1 MIQWRESN
9 TLLKR
14 FSRVRPSGL
23 RRLLAI
29 ALLGSLAAAGSAAA
43 QTSMPPNQV
52 DHFTD
57 TSMFKPPAG
66 AKLAIIEWEDLEC
79 PACAHAFPFV
89 HMAVNQYKIPLLEY
103 DFLIPGHI
111 WSHQAAL
118 YARYMKDK
126 ISPQLAEDYRRQV
139 FAAQYRIASQTSLLS
154 LTKQFMAS
162 QGKQMPFVVDPTGQL
177 DREIQAEVDLGKKM
191 GLQYTPTI
199 VIVTPHRW
207 IQVKDVSQ
215 LDAAIDQAKAWV
227 AEPATASASHKASTA
242 AAHK

>member
-1 MIQWRESN
+1 MRS
-9 TLLKR
+9 
-14 FSRVRPSGL
+14 SGL
-23 RRLLAI
+23 RRLLAL
-29 ALLGSLAAAGSAAA
+29 ALFGSFVSVVSAAA

-52 DHFTD
+52 THFTD
-57 TSMFKPPAG
+57 TSMLKPPAG

-89 HMAVNQYKIPLLEY
+89 HAAVGQYKIPLVEY

-111 WSHQAAL
+111 WSHQGAL

-126 ISPQLAEDYRRQV
+126 ISPAVAEDYRRQV
-139 FAAQYRIASQTSLLS
+139 FAAQYRIASQDDLLS
-154 LTKQFMAS
+154 FTKQYMGS
-162 QGKQMPFVVDPTGQL
+162 HGKQLPMVLDPTGELQ
-177 DREIQAEVDLGKKM
+177 REIDADVNLGKKL
-191 GLQYTPTI
+191 GLQETPTI

-227 AEPATASASHKASTA
+227 AEPATASAHRTTAS
-242 AAHK
+242 AAHPH

>member
-1 MIQWRESN
+1 MRS
-9 TLLKR
+9 
-14 FSRVRPSGL
+14 SRL
-23 RRLLAI
+23 NRLLAI
-29 ALLGSLAAAGSAAA
+29 ALFGSFVAATAVA

-66 AKLAIIEWEDLEC
+66 AKLAILEWQDLEC

-89 HMAVNQYKIPLLEY
+89 HTAAGQYKIPLVEY

-118 YARYMKDK
+118 YARYLKDK
-126 ISPQLAEDYRRQV
+126 VSPELATDYRRQV
-139 FAAQYRIASQTSLLS
+139 FAAQYRIASQDDLLN
-154 LTKQFMAS
+154 LTKQFFA
-162 QGKQMPFVVDPTGQL
+162 QNGKQVPFVLDPTGQL
-177 DREIQAEVDLGKKM
+177 EREVQAEVDLGKKM

-227 AEPATASASHKASTA
+227 AEPATASAHKTATA
-242 AAHK
+242 AHSTH

>member
-1 MIQWRESN
+1 
-9 TLLKR
+9 
-14 FSRVRPSGL
+14 VRPSGL

-29 ALLGSLAAAGSAAA
+29 AVFGSFVAAAAVA

-126 ISPQLAEDYRRQV
+126 ISPQFAEDYRRQV
-139 FAAQYRIASQTSLLS
+139 FAKQYMIASQDDLVNF
-154 LTKQFMAS
+154 TKQYMAS
-162 QGKQMPFVVDPTGQL
+162 QGKQMPFVVDPTGQYE
-177 DREIQAEVDLGKKM
+177 REVQAEVDLGKKLN
-191 GLQYTPTI
+191 LQHTPTI
-199 VIVTPHRW
+199 VVVTPHRW
-207 IQVKDVSQ
+207 IEVQDVSQ
-215 LDAAIDQAKAWV
+215 LDAAIDQAKTWV
-227 AEPATASASHKASTA
+227 AEPATASAHKTPTA
-242 AAHK
+242 AHLH

>member
-1 MIQWRESN
+1 
-9 TLLKR
+9 
-14 FSRVRPSGL
+14 VRSSGL
-23 RRLLAI
+23 RRFLAL
-29 ALLGSLAAAGSAAA
+29 ALFGSFVSAGSAAA

-57 TSMFKPPAG
+57 TSMLKPPAG
-66 AKLAIIEWEDLEC
+66 TKLAIVEWEDLEC

-89 HMAVNQYKIPLLEY
+89 HMAVNQYHIPLVEY

-126 ISPQLAEDYRRQV
+126 ISPQFAEDYRRQV
-139 FAAQYRIASQTSLLS
+139 FAAQYRIASQDDLVNF
-154 LTKQFMAS
+154 TKQYMTTH
-162 QGKQMPFVVDPTGQL
+162 GKQMPFVVDPTGQYE
-177 DREIQAEVDLGKKM
+177 REVEAEVDLGKKL

-215 LDAAIDQAKAWV
+215 LDAAIDQAKTFV
-227 AEPATASASHKASTA
+227 AEPASASAHRTA
-242 AAHK
+242 AAATHAH

>member
-1 MIQWRESN
+1 M
-9 TLLKR
+9 R
-14 FSRVRPSGL
+14 FGL
-23 RRLLAI
+23 RSLLAI
-29 ALLGSLAAAGSAAA
+29 ASLGSFVAVGSAVA

-57 TSMFKPPAG
+57 TSMLKPPAG
-66 AKLAIIEWEDLEC
+66 TKLAIVEWEDLEC

-89 HMAVNQYKIPLLEY
+89 HMAVSQYKIPLVEY

-118 YARYMKDK
+118 YARYMKEK

-139 FAAQYRIASQTSLLS
+139 FAAQYRIASQDDLMN
-154 LTKQFMAS
+154 LTKQFMSS
-162 QGKQMPFVVDPTGQL
+162 QGKQMPFVVDPTGQY
-177 DREIQAEVDLGKKM
+177 EKQVQADVELGKKL

-215 LDAAIDQAKAWV
+215 LDAAIDQAKTWV
-227 AEPATASASHKASTA
+227 AEPATASTRKAPT

>member
-1 MIQWRESN
+1 MRS
-9 TLLKR
+9 
-14 FSRVRPSGL
+14 SGL

-29 ALLGSLAAAGSAAA
+29 ALFGSFASAAALA

-57 TSMFKPPAG
+57 TSMLKPPAG
-66 AKLAIIEWEDLEC
+66 AKLAIVEWEDLEC

-89 HMAVNQYKIPLLEY
+89 HMAVSQYHIPLVEY

-111 WSHQAAL
+111 WSHQGAL

-139 FAAQYRIASQTSLLS
+139 FAAQYRIASQDDLVN
-154 LTKQFMAS
+154 LTKQFMA
-162 QGKQMPFVVDPTGQL
+162 QHGKQMPFVVDPTGQYE
-177 DREIQAEVDLGKKM
+177 REVQAEVDLGKKL

-215 LDAAIDQAKAWV
+215 LDAAIDQAKTFV
-227 AEPATASASHKASTA
+227 AEPATASAHHTPA
-242 AAHK
+242 AATHAH

>member
-1 MIQWRESN
+1 
-9 TLLKR
+9 
-14 FSRVRPSGL
+14 VPSSG
-23 RRLLAI
+23 RRSLLAI
-29 ALLGSLAAAGSAAA
+29 ALLGSFVSAAAVA

-57 TSMFKPPAG
+57 TTMLKPPAG
-66 AKLAIIEWEDLEC
+66 AKLAIVEWEDLEC

-89 HMAVNQYKIPLLEY
+89 HAAVGQYKIPLVEY

-111 WSHQAAL
+111 WSHPAAL

-126 ISPQLAEDYRRQV
+126 ISPQIAEDYRRQV
-139 FAAQYRIASQTSLLS
+139 FAAQYRIASQDDLVNF
-154 LTKQFMAS
+154 TKQFFS
-162 QGKQMPFVVDPTGQL
+162 QHGKQMPFVVDPTGQY
-177 DREIQAEVDLGKKM
+177 EKQVQADVDLGKKL
-191 GLQYTPTI
+191 GLQFTPTI

-227 AEPATASASHKASTA
+227 AEPATASAHKAPTA
-242 AAHK
+242 VHK

>member
-1 MIQWRESN
+1 MS
-9 TLLKR
+9 
-14 FSRVRPSGL
+14 SSGL
-23 RRLLAI
+23 RRLLAL
-29 ALLGSLAAAGSAAA
+29 AWFGSFVAVVSAAG
-43 QTSMPPNQV
+43 QISMPPNQV

-66 AKLAIIEWEDLEC
+66 TKLAILEWEDLEC

-89 HMAVNQYKIPLLEY
+89 HIAANQYHIPLLEY

-139 FAAQYRIASQTSLLS
+139 FAAQYRIASQDDLVNF
-154 LTKQFMAS
+154 TKQFMEKN
-162 QGKQMPFVVDPTGQL
+162 GKQTPFVVDPTGQL
-177 DREIQAEVDLGKKM
+177 EREVEADVDLGKKM

-207 IQVKDVSQ
+207 IEVKDVSQ
-215 LDAAIDQAKAWV
+215 LDAAIDEAKTWV
-227 AEPATASASHKASTA
+227 NEPTTATVHHTTA
-242 AAHK
+242 ARSH

>member
-1 MIQWRESN
+1 
-9 TLLKR
+9 LLKR
-14 FSRVRPSGL
+14 FLRVRPSGL
-23 RRLLAI
+23 SRLLAI
-29 ALLGSLAAAGSAAA
+29 ALFGSFVAAAAVA

-52 DHFTD
+52 DHFVD

-66 AKLAIIEWEDLEC
+66 AKLAILEWEDLEC

-89 HMAVNQYKIPLLEY
+89 HTAVNQYKIPLLEY

-118 YARYMKDK
+118 YSRYMKDK

-139 FAAQYRIASQTSLLS
+139 FAAQYRIASQDDLMNF
-154 LTKQFMAS
+154 TKQFMAS
-162 QGKQMPFVVDPTGQL
+162 HGKQMPFVVDPTGQL

-191 GLQYTPTI
+191 GLQFTPTI

-215 LDAAIDQAKAWV
+215 LDAAIDQAKTWV
-227 AEPATASASHKASTA
+227 AEPATATAHKPTSA
-242 AAHK
+242 AANTH